1 MSGLFYVIMSEL
13 SDSNPKD
20 SIMSLSERNILLKTT
35 WITPIKSIHCP
46 IISEVINSNLQ
57 NVLNST
63 DHWFYRKLKPVLK
76 LCKQALLM

>member
-35 WITPIKSIHCP
+35 WISPIKSIHCS
-46 IISEVINSNLQ
+46 IISEVIDSNLQ

-63 DHWFYRKLKPVLK
+63 D
-76 LCKQALLM
+76 Q